1 MKINYVLVDFEN
13 VQPKNMS
20 LLIGGPFKIKVFLG
34 VNQTKIPREIAT
46 TMQEFG
52 IEAEYVEAGGS
63 GKNALDFHIAYF
75 IGKLAAETHDA
86 FFHIIS
92 KDTDFDPLIKYLKSQ
107 KVSCHRSAQITDIPL
122 LKIENPQTDIEK
134 VDAIVSFLR
143 KRGSA
148 RPRTIKTLGNTIK
161 SLFANKLSEKEI
173 SDLIQLLTE
182 KNQISVVNLKLTY
195 KL

>member
-1 MKINYVLVDFEN
+1 MRINYVLIDFEN

-20 LLIGGPFKIKVFLG
+20 LLIGGPFKIKIFLG

-52 IEAEYVEAGGS
+52 AEAEYIEAGGS
-63 GKNALDFHIAYF
+63 GKNALDFHIAYY
-75 IGKLAAETHDA
+75 IGKLSTETPDA

-92 KDTDFDPLIKYLKSQ
+92 KDTDFDPLIKYLNNQ
-107 KVSCHRSAQITDIPL
+107 KLSCLRSAQITDIPL
-122 LKIENPQTDIEK
+122 LKIENPQTDLEK

-143 KRGSA
+143 KRGNA
-148 RPRTIKTLGNTIK
+148 RPRTKKTLGNTVK

-173 SDLIQLLTE
+173 LDLVELLIE
-182 KNQISVVNLKLTY
+182 KKQISIENLKLIY